1 MKTVAELKKQ
11 IEMYKANMGIAQKFA
26 DLVMKAHDLRK
37 VLLDRAG
44 GNGMGREYNLLGSC
58 RQGPKVLQGDRC
70 QSCLNCAEQHR
81 NLKAEFQ
88 AGIWSCE
95 EQIKSIEHSEGIR
108 AWVEKIHTALH
119 GGVEAALEA
128 RRVSHENEVPAWY
141 MAEEGAK

>member
-37 VLLDRAG
+37 TLLNNAG
-44 GNGMGREYNLLGSC
+44 GTGMGRDYNLLSSC
-58 RQGPKVLQGDRC
+58 RQGPKILQGDRC

-95 EQIKSIEHSEGIR
+95 EEIKRIEHSEEMS
-108 AWVEKIHTALH
+108 AWAQRTWKALH

-141 MAEEGAK
+141 MGGDQ